1 MKKKLFAA
9 ILACSFVFSMT
20 ACKGSSEKD
29 SSDKKK
35 AGNKTEE
42 TGSDESD
49 ASASEETSGSETN
62 QTTESETTAET
73 TTARPALCEVSGDY
87 VLFGYYEQ
95 DGNLDNGPEPI
106 EWQVLY
112 SDEYSILLLSRYVLD
127 GHAYNTNT
135 SDYTWENSELRA
147 WLNNDFLNSAF
158 NEEEQTLIKSS
169 TIMNF
174 SNPAASIEGG
184 NATQDKV
191 FCLNIEEARQY
202 FTFDNWYDDLYA
214 GTCLDL
220 TAEVTNYAAEHCTH
234 WVWTEQQLESSKDYF
249 DISRVLGL
257 DVAPWWLRTP
267 GGITVSGLGG
277 ISAQNPDDLDS
288 TNVGVRPALYLV
300 PNAVELPEKEQ
311 ANNTTSEDGYI
322 LMGHYEQDGNLDN
335 GPEPIEWIVIAE
347 EDGKLLVM
355 SRYILDG
362 VPYHTEYTDVTWET
376 CALRA
381 FLNDDFY
388 NTAFD
393 ADEQARILTTT
404 VTNPDNA
411 RMSVPGGNDTED
423 KIFLLSMEEVEKYFT
438 FTQWDDESMHG
449 NCQLLMTDVTPYAKS
464 KGVAQLVVK
473 DEVFYGIEENDF
485 YGLDDCGYT
494 EDVLGQ
500 TFAPWWLRSPG
511 IYSNTA
517 CMVTYIGHAGW
528 DSFDRV
534 VDDDEGVRP
543 VMYIT
548 KEG

>member
-1 MKKKLFAA
+1 MKNKIFAA

-29 SSDKKK
+29 DSGKKK
-35 AGNKTEE
+35 AKTTTEE
-42 TGSDESD
+42 KETEPEESE
-49 ASASEETSGSETN
+49 ASNPEETSGSETVASSE
-62 QTTESETTAET
+62 TETTAEP

-95 DGNLDNGPEPI
+95 DGNLENGPEPI

-112 SDEYSILLLSRYVLD
+112 SDEYGILLLSRYILD
-127 GHAYNTNT
+127 GHAFNQNT
-135 SDYTWENSELRA
+135 SEYTWENSELRA

-158 NEEEQTLIKSS
+158 NEEEQALIKSG

-174 SNPAASIEGG
+174 SNPVGPVEGG
-184 NATQDKV
+184 QATQDKV
-191 FCLNIEEARQY
+191 FCLNIEEVRQF
-202 FTFDNWYDDLYA
+202 FTFDNWYEDQYA

-277 ISAQNPDDLDS
+277 ISAQYPDKLDS
-288 TNVGVRPALYLV
+288 QDVGVRPALYLV
-300 PNAVELPEKEQ
+300 PNAVDLPEKEPE
-311 ANNTTSEDGYI
+311 NNTVMDGDYVVF
-322 LMGHYEQDGNLDN
+322 GHYEQDGNLDN
-335 GPEPIEWIVIAE
+335 GPEPIEWIVLSD
-347 EDGKLLVM
+347 EDGKLLLM

-362 VPYHTEYTDVTWET
+362 VPYHTDYTDVTWET

-393 ADEQARILTTT
+393 ADEQSRILTTT

-411 RMSVPGGNDTED
+411 RMSTPGGNDTED
-423 KIFLLSMEEVEKYFT
+423 KLFLLSMEEVLEYFT
-438 FTQWDDESMHG
+438 FTEWDDESMHG
-449 NCQLLMTDVTPYAKS
+449 NCQGLMTDATPYAIS
-464 KGVAQLVVK
+464 KGVAQIAVS
-473 DEVFYGIEENDF
+473 DIIYYGSPDNEF
-485 YGLDDCGYT
+485 GGLDSCGYT
-494 EDVLGQ
+494 DDIIGQ
-500 TFAPWWLRSPG
+500 TYAPWWLRSPG

-517 CMVTYIGHAGW
+517 LMVTYIGHAGW

-548 KEG
+548 K